1 MFLFGKALADQSS
14 LADLRSARKSATGNR
29 DPKTL
34 PHSTAQSKSGLDTR
48 AATRRHTGSVNLA
61 ELESA
66 GKVVSYLDHLF
77 DKIETKPFAA
87 VFLSYLLVGHPR
99 ENERRMIVYRAPCGR
114 HLRSLHEVQRFL
126 DRSNS
131 QLTTDLFCFDPEL
144 IINSEFHAEKTLTN
158 IADISYGKEN
168 IPVPCV
174 NSVDNEV
181 PGYIEYIPKRQ
192 PIDKVPLLQDDNF
205 IVCCECTDNCRD
217 RRRCACQQLTAQA
230 AWSIHRRVIVTD
242 VSDSSLLEESTNA
255 IPSAVVTV
263 VAITE
268 LYRTAYGP
276 EYSCSKQAAR
286 SLRWYEAI
294 RMGWGIRALHAIPK
308 GTFLCTYAG
317 AIYDENTAVQQGFD
331 YGDEYQAEL
340 DYIETVE
347 KPKDGYES
355 MPEDP
360 EENSS
365 SEQIKSDSKLI
376 KSRSTPSF
384 SDMCEK
390 AGRQLASLS
399 RPSSTNSLSEL
410 GAVGQIDVYSD
421 LSSISGSTLHDNGDT
436 NRTRTKVMDTN
447 QQKDDSERSKSI
459 VDLKD
464 SPSKSNLDSSVTL
477 NSFQVTRGTN
487 AVTQTSLEDKKIDVE
502 INHSL
507 NLQPVVDSPEI
518 RRAGDHLANETLPGE
533 VEQTVLNEHIVMNE
547 STSDVQDSSASPGSS
562 ISNMVEQTSI
572 GCEPSTMEDATQS
585 VHSPDSAK
593 SDPDQNIADTKRSNF
608 SLSQKPARRSTEGVT
623 KQVSLSENL
632 RVERSELRPRR
643 TCVKARSS
651 SVPAEFWSL
660 QNARSLLPMLDF
672 DRIPF
677 VRLSPIKSFDY
688 LPEPESQPVGEPSEH
703 SHDDRLVSTSSPGL
717 IGEDPKHESVILIVF
732 KILLHLFTL
741 NCGTPF
747 VDDFVNKVDPLV

>member
-1 MFLFGKALADQSS
+1 MLGHSI
-14 LADLRSARKSATGNR
+14 
-29 DPKTL
+29 L
-34 PHSTAQSKSGLDTR
+34 PHVILD
-48 AATRRHTGSVNLA
+48 
-61 ELESA
+61 
-66 GKVVSYLDHLF
+66 YLSLF
-77 DKIETKPFAA
+77 
-87 VFLSYLLVGHPR
+87 L
-99 ENERRMIVYRAPCGR
+99 
-114 HLRSLHEVQRFL
+114 
-126 DRSNS
+126 
-131 QLTTDLFCFDPEL
+131 
-144 IINSEFHAEKTLTN
+144 
-158 IADISYGKEN
+158 
-168 IPVPCV
+168 
-174 NSVDNEV
+174 
-181 PGYIEYIPKRQ
+181 
-192 PIDKVPLLQDDNF
+192 PL
-205 IVCCECTDNCRD
+205 
-217 RRRCACQQLTAQA
+217 
-230 AWSIHRRVIVTD
+230 
-242 VSDSSLLEESTNA
+242 
-255 IPSAVVTV
+255 
-263 VAITE
+263 
-268 LYRTAYGP
+268 
-276 EYSCSKQAAR
+276 
-286 SLRWYEAI
+286 
-294 RMGWGIRALHAIPK
+294 
-308 GTFLCTYAG
+308 
-317 AIYDENTAVQQGFD
+317 QQGFD

-547 STSDVQDSSASPGSS
+547 STSGTQGNSSLIDPVISAPLCCNVKSSTVSLAELMVGESSHSPSSSESGIHCPGISNPSSTVSITSSITKTDVQDSSASPGSS

-677 VRLSPIKSFDY
+677 VRLSPIKSELNTTVLSWFFFA
-688 LPEPESQPVGEPSEH
+688 L
-703 SHDDRLVSTSSPGL
+703 SSRM
-717 IGEDPKHESVILIVF
+717 
-732 KILLHLFTL
+732 
-741 NCGTPF
+741 
-747 VDDFVNKVDPLV
+747 